1 VLKPRSP
8 QASFYGSYLYDKIV
22 PVDHLLRRI
31 NQVVDFS
38 FVNDLVKDRY
48 TPDFGRPAEEP
59 EFMLRLCLLQY
70 LYGDSDREVEENA
83 RINLAYKFFLG
94 LAVDEEPPDFSTLC
108 TFRAQRLGEEKFRR
122 VFQNIVQQCIDK
134 GLVKGKRQI
143 IDSTHIIADITINSL
158 SGLVALCRQNVLRD
172 IENQNPKLAEKLGVK
187 ESQYTKQD
195 KFAKKEEYFQAEVIK
210 AKSLLDNVTSEL
222 EKGAI
227 KINPELVKD
236 LGLLEKAAVTDREDE
251 ATDRLVSP
259 VDSDARNGKKTH
271 KSWAGYK
278 GHMIIEEE
286 SEIITAIETTPANQ
300 ADGSQLQ
307 PLLKQQENEF
317 NLKPAEISGDK
328 GYDSGANLEYLDN
341 KQITGYI
348 SLSGQFNPSGL
359 DLFKRDDFIYDSLT
373 NMLTCPAGCSIK
385 ASGRE
390 MIFREKHQRKGFVFQ
405 FTGNNCM
412 NCQFKSLCYT
422 GKINKHGRSVR
433 VNYFDPY
440 YQQMKQR
447 MESEEGKAAY
457 RNRYKVEHKVA
468 DLARYCGMRRCRYRG
483 LSKAKFHTL
492 LAAIVSNVKRI
503 ARLLCPPKGEVCPK
517 PDSLPIML
525 AVAP

>member
-1 VLKPRSP
+1 MLKPRSP

-22 PVDHLLRRI
+22 PVGHLLRRI

-38 FVNDLVKDRY
+38 FVNELVKDRY
-48 TPDFGRPAEEP
+48 TPDFGRPAEDP

-108 TFRAQRLGEEKFRR
+108 TFRAQRLGEEKFRQ
-122 VFQNIVQQCIDK
+122 VFQNIVQQCIDR

-143 IDSTHIIADITINSL
+143 IDSTHIVADITINSL
-158 SGLVALCRQNVLRD
+158 TGLVALCRQNVLRD
-172 IENQNPKLAEKLGVK
+172 IEEQNPKLAEKLGSK
-187 ESQYTKQD
+187 EPQYTKQD
-195 KFAKKEEYFQAEVIK
+195 KFAKKEEHFQEEVAK
-210 AKSLLDNVTSEL
+210 AKTLLDNVTGEL
-222 EKGAI
+222 DKGAI

-259 VDSDARNGKKTH
+259 IDPDARNGKKTN

-286 SEIITAIETTPANQ
+286 SEIITAIEATPANQ
-300 ADGSQLQ
+300 ADGSQLR
-307 PLLKQQENEF
+307 PLLKQQEKDF
-317 NLKPAEISGDK
+317 MLKPAEISGDK
-328 GYDSGANLEYLDN
+328 GYDSGANLEYLDG

-348 SLSGQFNPSGL
+348 SLSGKHHPSDL
-359 DLFKRDDFIYDSLT
+359 DLFKRDDFIYDPLT

-390 MIFREKHQRKGFVFQ
+390 MVFREKQQRKGFIFQ
-405 FTGNNCM
+405 FTSKHCGT
-412 NCQFKSLCYT
+412 CQFKSLCFT
-422 GKINKHGRSVR
+422 GNIEIHGRCVR
-433 VNYFDPY
+433 VNYFDPF

-483 LSKAKFHTL
+483 LNKAKIHTL
-492 LAAIVSNVKRI
+492 LAAIVSNVKRMT
-503 ARLLCPPKGEVCPK
+503 RLLSPSMGEVCPK
-517 PDSLPIML
+517 PANPLKMSV
-525 AVAP
+525 VAT